1 MVNLREEV
9 EKVLLEQGAVSV
21 GFATKETLK
30 GGPPTTD
37 MTYVMPEA
45 ETVICFAVPL
55 DKSKIR
61 PYLGKNLPRGRF
73 DHVIDRGD
81 VYLKAHKFARIAS
94 NFLEEKGHES
104 APVLNNFN
112 YREED
117 PDWRAKMEPHLA
129 LRMVAARSGV
139 GSIGWS
145 GNILVKGYG
154 AAILLGAVVTSVK
167 LEPTESIPPED
178 SVCTMC
184 KMCVQA
190 CAFRMFS
197 NKEEE
202 LFRLGGHTF
211 TFAKRINLLRCYTV
225 CGHLSGLDK
234 TRRWSTWSPGRT
246 QYPETEEETDRTYVH
261 LFTHPIKKLRLKG
274 EQGSYAESKMLHDEI
289 AQEFISSSEN
299 ASSTFTEDFIATCG
313 NCHLICWGDH
323 DETLENSK
331 ILMNSGCV
339 VSNESGDNVIVTSDK
354 AKELEKAGKLKD
366 PYQESSKMNQNVEN
380 GFNVLLKK
388 LRKDQETK
396 EKR

>member
-1 MVNLREEV
+1 MVNLREKV
-9 EKVLLEQGAVSV
+9 ENVLLEQGAVSV

-30 GGPPTTD
+30 GGPPTTN
-37 MTYVMPEA
+37 MAYIMPEA

-61 PYLGKNLPRGRF
+61 PYLGKKLPRGRF

-94 NFLEEKGHES
+94 NFLEEKGHKS
-104 APVLNNFN
+104 VPVLNNFN

-154 AAILLGAVVTSVK
+154 AAVLLGALVTSIK
-167 LEPTESIPPED
+167 LEPSEPIPPKD
-178 SVCTMC
+178 SACTMC

-202 LFRLGGHTF
+202 SFTLGGHMF
-211 TFAKRINLLRCYTV
+211 SYAKRINLLRCYTV

-234 TRRWSTWSPGRT
+234 TRGWSTWSPGRT
-246 QYPETEEETDRTYVH
+246 PYPETEEDADRTYVH

-274 EQGSYAESKMLHDEI
+274 EEGSYAESEMLNDDI
-289 AQEFISSSEN
+289 AQEFISSGEVATN
-299 ASSTFTEDFIATCG
+299 TFTKDFIATCG
-313 NCHLICWGDH
+313 NCHLICWGNH
-323 DETLENSK
+323 DETLDNSK
-331 ILMNSGCV
+331 LLMNSGCV
-339 VSNESGDNVIVTSDK
+339 VTDNNDDNIILSSDK
-354 AKELEKAGKLKD
+354 AKELEKAGNLND
-366 PYQESSKMNQNVEN
+366 PYEKSSETSQNIEN
-380 GFNVLLKK
+380 GFNVVLKR
-388 LRKDQETK
+388 LRKEQENK
-396 EKR
+396 EK